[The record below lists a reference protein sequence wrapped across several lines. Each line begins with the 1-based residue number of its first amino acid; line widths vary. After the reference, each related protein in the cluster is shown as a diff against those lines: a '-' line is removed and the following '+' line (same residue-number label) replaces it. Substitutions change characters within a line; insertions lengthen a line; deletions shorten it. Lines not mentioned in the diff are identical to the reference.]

1 VLSYFCLCF
10 GVDVA
15 GPGFA
20 LLVVA
25 VACGCRLLVRF
36 VGVGGVVCCWLVVAG
51 VVRAHQIFE
60 VRIEDTEHTTSTTT
74 MPTFVNNARLD
85 IFFIPRTYLMN
96 IPKYDCFNFLN
107 CACCYHVSSKVY
119 SLHLHS

>member
-51 VVRAHQIFE
+51 VVRAHHILE
-60 VRIEDTEHTTSTTT
+60 LTNEITEPATSTTT
-74 MPTFVNNARLD
+74 IAKLVPDAKFH
-85 IFFIPRTYLMN
+85 I
-96 IPKYDCFNFLN
+96 
-107 CACCYHVSSKVY
+107 
-119 SLHLHS
+119 